1 MNTILHAVLEATIVS
16 KFVMALLLVMSL
28 ASWAYMAGKW
38 ATLRSARRRVVAGAA
53 RFEEAGVLDAAL
65 PVLEGDSISP
75 LFRITGR
82 AVKEFNRINA
92 TGDADR
98 LIDNNVRRALHQGI
112 DEEMSRLKSSLA
124 LLATAANTA
133 PFIGLFGT
141 VWGIMNAFTGLST
154 LDNVSLAVVAPGI
167 AEALVATAIGL
178 FAAIPAV
185 AAYNYYN
192 NRVGRLTVRL
202 EGFSEEF
209 LNILQRQH
217 ARS

>member
-65 PVLEGDSISP
+65 SVLEGDSISP

-98 LIDNNVRRALHQGI
+98 LIDSNVRRALHQGI

-141 VWGIMNAFTGLST
+141 VWGIMHSFQSIASMKSVSWPQSRRASRKRSSRPRSACSWRSPPPAATIYSRPVCPSSKVIAST
-154 LDNVSLAVVAPGI
+154 S
-167 AEALVATAIGL
+167 
-178 FAAIPAV
+178 
-185 AAYNYYN
+185 
-192 NRVGRLTVRL
+192 RVCC
-202 EGFSEEF
+202 
-209 LNILQRQH
+209 
-217 ARS
+217 